1 MENNLNNRNLPSRD
15 NRPNSS
21 EDYLMRASS
30 AVDAGDKT
38 LGIHLYMAAFERA
51 KNENL
56 VPSEEAL
63 AGMEKA
69 WMLAV
74 DIGQRSLAE
83 YIFEKLEPF
92 WSAEEMARHADQ
104 LQKLALDKLEEFGL
118 SREALEDMAE
128 LVNQDIM
135 GLTPDVL
142 CRFEE
147 TDDLPG
153 APESEG
159 VREEASGLDNPGMPS
174 NEASKDT
181 EVSEVPAVNAA
192 VPPAIEFPQIII
204 PSKRAKA
211 HNEEKKDQKSVRF
224 NYDAISGFDSVI
236 TEMGKLGIGKDRD
249 PEFRD
254 FVAMLNARHGVS
266 QMPGVGTLIFR
277 SPSREDANYFMVA
290 TVGEMK
296 IPAIRMRLDQN
307 AQGQPVLCVM
317 ASADFK
323 TRITNLSRVGFTA
336 PTVLILEDLDRW
348 NLPSLEFSL
357 DNPNDLFQA
366 QMSRGAREA
375 VALIRSAIESPEVT
389 VFISAS
395 HPEDIE
401 EFFLEGIEHYRV
413 VDIALPDAE
422 ERKAVWRAAQSAHP
436 SLRGLDVL
444 QMVEFS
450 ASMSRFEIFAVTSEA
465 VEHAYRRSLEEGRF
479 VAVHTDDIV
488 SRLSNFQP
496 LDSLEYQEME
506 DLVVRDFR
514 KTLDS
519 IDDLLKE

>member
-1 MENNLNNRNLPSRD
+1 MENNINNRNVPSRD
-15 NRPNSS
+15 NRSNSS
-21 EDYLMRASS
+21 EDYLMCASS

-56 VPSEEAL
+56 VPSDKAL
-63 AGMEKA
+63 EGMEKA

-74 DIGQRSLAE
+74 DTGQRSLAE

-128 LVNQDIM
+128 MVNQDIL
-135 GLTPDVL
+135 GITPDVL

-147 TDDLPG
+147 TDDFSN
-153 APESEG
+153 ESEQ
-159 VREEASGLDNPGMPS
+159 VDEVSDAPSDALNASVDATS
-174 NEASKDT
+174 KNEAPKIASFN
-181 EVSEVPAVNAA
+181 VPA
-192 VPPAIEFPQIII
+192 PHAIELPQIIV
-204 PSKRAKA
+204 PSRKEKSKKKEKEA
-211 HNEEKKDQKSVRF
+211 HGSVRF
-224 NYDAISGFDSVI
+224 NYDSIAGFDSVI
-236 TEMGKLGIGKDRD
+236 EQMGKLGIGKDRD
-249 PEFRD
+249 PEFRK
-254 FVAMLNARHGVS
+254 FVAMLNTRHGLS
-266 QMPGVGTLIFR
+266 QAPGVGTLIFR

-323 TRITNLSRVGFTA
+323 TRITNLSRIGFTS
-336 PTVLILEDLDRW
+336 PTVLILEDLDLW
-348 NLPSLEFSL
+348 NLPFNEYSFE
-357 DNPNDLFQA
+357 DPKDIFQA

-375 VALIRSAIESPEVT
+375 ISLIRSAVESPEVT

-395 HPEDIE
+395 DPEEIE
-401 EFFLEGIEHYRV
+401 DFFLEGIEHHRI
-413 VDIALPDAE
+413 VDIDLPNE
-422 ERKAVWRAAQSAHP
+422 QERKAVWRSAQSAHP
-436 SLRGLDVL
+436 SLRGLDVT

-450 ASMSRFEIFAVTSEA
+450 ASMSRFEIFAVCAES
-465 VEHAYRRSLEEGRF
+465 VEHAYRKSLEEERF

-488 SRLSNFQP
+488 ARLSNFQP
-496 LDSLEYQEME
+496 LDSPEYQEME

-514 KTLDS
+514 KTIDS
-519 IDDLLKE
+519 IDDLLRD